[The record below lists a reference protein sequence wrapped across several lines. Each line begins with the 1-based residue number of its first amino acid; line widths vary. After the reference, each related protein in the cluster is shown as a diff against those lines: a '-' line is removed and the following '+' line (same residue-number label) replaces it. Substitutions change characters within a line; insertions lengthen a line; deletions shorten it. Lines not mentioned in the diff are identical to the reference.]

1 MYGERIL
8 ECTLGCDCD
17 SSVIKPFVFV
27 IFFFFNS
34 RTHINKL
41 EFVLMGG
48 SATALAFLH
57 VVWVCSVSLL
67 NSDTVFHEE
76 PVCTWPHSAISK
88 QRLLGRFVCEQAL
101 RVENCGDVLWVSV
114 LQTSGAASE
123 QFGFD
128 DSRNIF
134 ILFNLFPFRISLF
147 AVTVALQSLY
157 AWSFVIKAYHYYCY
171 KILSF
176 FSFPSSYCCCPPI
189 S

>member
-1 MYGERIL
+1 M
-8 ECTLGCDCD
+8 
-17 SSVIKPFVFV
+17 
-27 IFFFFNS
+27 
-34 RTHINKL
+34 
-41 EFVLMGG
+41 
-48 SATALAFLH
+48 
-57 VVWVCSVSLL
+57 
-67 NSDTVFHEE
+67 
-76 PVCTWPHSAISK
+76 
-88 QRLLGRFVCEQAL
+88 
-101 RVENCGDVLWVSV
+101 

-176 FSFPSSYCCCPPI
+176 FSFPSSYCCCSPHLLALFGDGGVFLLYHEFRPARKCR

>member
-1 MYGERIL
+1 MIVQSL
-8 ECTLGCDCD
+8 NPLFLL
-17 SSVIKPFVFV
+17 S
-27 IFFFFNS
+27 FFFNC

-48 SATALAFLH
+48 SATAQAGLH

-88 QRLLGRFVCEQAL
+88 QRLLGRFVCEQTL

-157 AWSFVIKAYHYYCY
+157 AWSFVIKAYYYHCY

-176 FSFPSSYCCCPPI
+176 FFFS
-189 S
+189 